1 MNIIWKRNDNGG
13 EGAFVGSI
21 KIAEYHYNG
30 IDSRNGSY
38 KGRSLLPQSNLT
50 FKTDSIDEIKNLVD
64 TDVREFLTKLGVD
77 LTLF

>member
-1 MNIIWKRNDNGG
+1 MKIIWKRNDNGG
-13 EGAFVGSI
+13 ESAYLGSI
-21 KIAEYHYNG
+21 RVASYFYNG

-38 KGRSLLPQSNLT
+38 KGSSLLPQSKLT
-50 FKTDSIDEIKNLVD
+50 FKTDSVDEIKNLVD